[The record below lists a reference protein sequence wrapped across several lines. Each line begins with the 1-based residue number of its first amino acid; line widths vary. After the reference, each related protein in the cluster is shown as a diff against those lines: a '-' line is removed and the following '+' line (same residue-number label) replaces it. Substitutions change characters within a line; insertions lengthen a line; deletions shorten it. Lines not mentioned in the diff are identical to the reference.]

1 MSTFYQRARRVRH
14 HVSHHTNESKAKI
27 VASRS
32 FTKGT
37 LEWEVAYETKLR
49 QFDLDDQIAI
59 VTDAK
64 HSISL
69 NKKININNF
78 DFGG

>member
-14 HVSHHTNESKAKI
+14 HVPHHTNESKAKMI
-27 VASRS
+27 ASRS
-32 FTKGT
+32 FSKGT
-37 LEWEVAYETKLR
+37 PEWEAAYEAKLR
-49 QFDLDDQIAI
+49 QFNLDDQIAI

-69 NKKININNF
+69 NKKININDF

>member
-1 MSTFYQRARRVRH
+1 MSTFYQSARRVRH

-37 LEWEVAYETKLR
+37 PEWKAAYEAKLR
-49 QFDLDDQIAI
+49 QFDLDDQIAL
-59 VTDAK
+59 VKDAR

-69 NKKININNF
+69 NKTININDFNF
-78 DFGG
+78 EG